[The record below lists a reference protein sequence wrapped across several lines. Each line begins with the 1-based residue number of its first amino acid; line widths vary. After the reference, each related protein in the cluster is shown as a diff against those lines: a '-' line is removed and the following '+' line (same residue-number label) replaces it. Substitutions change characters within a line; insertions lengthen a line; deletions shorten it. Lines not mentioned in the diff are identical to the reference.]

1 VFEANLSVLL
11 QCLLSSSKD
20 KTVRLWQV
28 GCDQCLNVFHHNDYG
43 KYEKQNFLSLCLVI
57 MIIIG
62 LNILFLC

>member
-20 KTVRLWQV
+20 ITVHLWQV
-28 GCDQCLNVFHHNDYG
+28 GCNLCLNVFHHNDYS